1 MKCLLIS
8 KRVLNV
14 KMIIDHT
21 YSSLAKMASHGHG
34 VNTLHLISLH
44 AQRRTNILLTKPI
57 LTKSDYNSLIIWSFA
72 KTSLVF

>member
-21 YSSLAKMASHGHG
+21 YSSLAKMASHS

-72 KTSLVF
+72 KASLVF